1 MCAPSD
7 LDGTWF
13 IDASHF
19 LWPSGRGTAILPID
33 EYGPRVVVEAA
44 FDGEQSVGAN
54 FLPTASCL
62 TKYYGTHPQ
71 VGPTIGFDG
80 CSPIKWNAHRSC
92 TEIAA
97 ERFLDSSGA
106 KA

>member
-7 LDGTWF
+7 LDGNWF
-13 IDASHF
+13 MDASYF
-19 LWPSGRGTAILPID
+19 LWPSGRGAAILPID

-44 FDGEQSVGAN
+44 FDGEQGVGAN
-54 FLPTASCL
+54 FLPTAPCL
-62 TKYYGTHPQ
+62 TKNNGTHPQ
-71 VGPTIGFDG
+71 VGLTIVSEGG
-80 CSPIKWNAHRSC
+80 SPIKWNAHRSC

>member
-1 MCAPSD
+1 M
-7 LDGTWF
+7 
-13 IDASHF
+13 DASYF
-19 LWPSGRGTAILPID
+19 LWPSGCGEAVFPID

-62 TKYYGTHPQ
+62 TKNYGTHPQ
-71 VGPTIGFDG
+71 VEPTIGFDG
-80 CSPIKWNAHRSC
+80 SSPIKLDAHRSC

-97 ERFLDSSGA
+97 ERFLDSGGA